1 MDWNDIPQELLDL
14 ILSNVFAKDR
24 YNFSLV
30 CRSWNE
36 VVSASSYRH
45 SPCLMFNERSM
56 KHLWKFFQH
65 NSFFYLDFPKLEG
78 ARIRF
83 SNHGW
88 LLMSRD
94 NDETLFFY
102 DPFNHHMIE
111 LPALCF
117 KDRVA
122 AYSTICFFHPPTS
135 PDCFIV
141 GIGTIIEQRY
151 DEAEIG
157 VLKHGEDEWKIYI
170 YETPHEFQA
179 TLGPPILDDGLL
191 YFLDLKGNIATFDI
205 SKHGYN
211 LAWSVFTGCLK
222 PRQLRKNI
230 REHFLIKPKGEKE
243 IFAVFAIYSERRV
256 SVYRLSKGLS
266 WEFVEDLGDKVFYLC
281 RTSSFGYTT
290 DVKSMANKIFFP
302 KFYGDKI
309 IYYSLDTKKYHC
321 FEGDYSSNNSN
332 GLGGLGCVTWMVP
345 TSGDTQH
352 PKESLEWCPQ
362 VDQTTTTI

>member
-1 MDWNDIPQELLDL
+1 MDWNDIPQELLGL
-14 ILSNVFAKDR
+14 ILSNVSAIDR

-36 VVSASSYRH
+36 AMFASPYRH
-45 SPCLMFNERSM
+45 SPCLMFNGRSK

-65 NSFFYLDFPKLEG
+65 NSFFHLYFPKLEG
-78 ARIRF
+78 ATICF

-88 LLMSRD
+88 LLLLMSRD
-94 NDETLFFY
+94 NDEILFFY

-111 LPALCF
+111 LPALCL
-117 KDRVA
+117 KDRMA

-135 PDCFIV
+135 PDCVIV
-141 GIGTIIEQRY
+141 GIGT
-151 DEAEIG
+151 
-157 VLKHGEDEWKIYI
+157 
-170 YETPHEFQA
+170 A
-179 TLGPPILDDGLL
+179 TFGPPVLDGGLL

-230 REHFLIKPKGEKE
+230 RGHYLIKPEGQKE
-243 IFAVFAIYSERRV
+243 IFAVFEMYSERRV
-256 SVYRLSKGLS
+256 SVYKLSKGLS
-266 WEFVEDLGDKVFYLC
+266 WEFVEDLGDKVFYVC

-290 DVKSMANKIFFP
+290 NVKNLANKVFFP
-302 KFYGDKI
+302 KFYRDKVM
-309 IYYSLDTKKYHC
+309 YYSLDTRRYHC

-332 GLGGLGCVTWMVP
+332 GLGGPRCVTWTVP
-345 TSGDTQH
+345 ISGDTQH

-362 VDQTTTTI
+362 PIIIAL